1 MKLATVLEIVLILS
15 LAFHALEIYW
25 ILDLNDMNEIIT
37 EELEDLKNGK

>member
-1 MKLATVLEIVLILS
+1 MELVSVLEIVIILS

-37 EELEDLKNGK
+37 EELENLKNGH

>member
-1 MKLATVLEIVLILS
+1 MEFATALEIILILS

-37 EELEDLKNGK
+37 EELEDLKNGH

>member
-1 MKLATVLEIVLILS
+1 MDLASVLEIILILS
-15 LAFHALEIYW
+15 LGFHALEIYW

>member
-1 MKLATVLEIVLILS
+1 MELVSVLEIVIILS

-25 ILDLNDMNEIIT
+25 ILDLNDMNEIIS